1 MTDLLSK
8 ARSGRAAALDYL
20 AASRGRNG
28 TPRMLSASEGPC
40 FVNFKSRRVSDLEV

>member
-20 AASRGRNG
+20 AASRGRHSV
-28 TPRMLSASEGPC
+28 TRMDSAAEGLA
-40 FVNFKSRRVSDLEV
+40 FVNFKSRRVTDLEI

>member
-20 AASRGRNG
+20 AASRGLHG
-28 TPRMLSASEGPC
+28 MTLIHSAAEDPA
-40 FVNFKSRRVSDLEV
+40 FVNFKSRRVTDLEI